1 MSYESFDDIKFDL
14 GPFLQG
20 QMGSIFLQ
28 EDKSCLLLLLEVL
41 NVKPTHSIS
50 CLRNLLMTKTLTLD
64 LSFKVRRSRVV
75 LPTQDCTSGRY
86 AFASGTD
93 AGRPLSSFH

>member
-28 EDKSCLLLLLEVL
+28 GPKSRLLLLLEVF

-50 CLRNLLMTKTLTLD
+50 CPMNLLMTKNLTLD
-64 LSFKVRRSRVV
+64 LSFKVKQSHLV
-75 LPTQDCTSGRY
+75 LPTQDCTSGGY

-93 AGRPLSSFH
+93 AGRPLSSFI

>member
-28 EDKSCLLLLLEVL
+28 GPKSHLLLLLEVL

-50 CLRNLLMTKTLTLD
+50 CPMNLLMTNLTLD
-64 LSFKVRRSRVV
+64 LSFKVKRSHLV
-75 LPTQDCTSGRY
+75 LPTQDCTSGGC

-93 AGRPLSSFH
+93 VGRLLSSFI